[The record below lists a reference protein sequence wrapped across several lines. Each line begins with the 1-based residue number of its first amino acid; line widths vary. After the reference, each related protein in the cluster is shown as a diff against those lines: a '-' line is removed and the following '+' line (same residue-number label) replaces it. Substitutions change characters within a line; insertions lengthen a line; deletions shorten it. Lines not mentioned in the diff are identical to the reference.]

1 MGMNK
6 DSGLE
11 TPPTKDSGLET
22 PPTKD
27 SGLETPPT
35 SNKDS
40 GLETPP
46 TKDSGLE
53 TSPTSDKDSG
63 LETPSTSEVVERYY
77 WKAVSFLVVL
87 ILVGSGFW
95 GVRRFAPAVFLG
107 KPDLIAVPN
116 EERSHSQTPETLA
129 SSTPELLNINTA
141 STKELQTLPNIG
153 SQMAQRIVD
162 YRKQHGRFDSVDA
175 LQNVKGIGAKTLEKL
190 RPFVDAK

>member
-1 MGMNK
+1 MNK

-11 TPPTKDSGLET
+11 TPPTLEN
-22 PPTKD
+22 
-27 SGLETPPT
+27 PPT
-35 SNKDS
+35 SDA
-40 GLETPP
+40 
-46 TKDSGLE
+46 
-53 TSPTSDKDSG
+53 
-63 LETPSTSEVVERYY
+63 VERYY
-77 WKAVSFLVVL
+77 WKAVTFLVVL

-116 EERSHSQTPETLA
+116 KERPENQTTETLT

-141 STKELQTLPNIG
+141 SAEELQALPNIG
-153 SQMAQRIVD
+153 ARMAQRIVV
-162 YRKQHGRFDSVDA
+162 YREQHGKFTDIDA